1 MDRLVAEALAREGLD
16 VIAYE
21 RISRFDGAFTRRH
34 AYRVTL
40 ADGRTIKARRT
51 LGEAQAQQVYA
62 VLRGLGHDRFARV
75 LSRHGAVLLEEWVEG
90 IALSSATVGPAQVLE
105 AAGLLAELH
114 GLDTADGGPVHGE
127 ASTEV
132 RLRRIGTCL
141 ARLADAGALS
151 RRDAAA
157 LGATIRQLD
166 PHRART
172 GFVHLDFCPENMVI
186 DARGRLRVIDNES
199 MTVDAF
205 AYDLARAWYR
215 GAWPPAE
222 WARFEDEYRRCGG
235 PGAAAGSPLF
245 WRIAAVAEGAL
256 ARWEADPAR
265 AHAPL
270 ERLRELAA
278 ESAVPSRS

>member
-1 MDRLVAEALAREGLD
+1 MDRLVAEALAREGLA
-16 VIAYE
+16 VLAHE
-21 RISRFDGAFTRRH
+21 RISPFDGALARRH

-51 LGEAQAQQVYA
+51 LGEAEARRVFE
-62 VLRGLGHDRFARV
+62 VLRALGHDRFARV

-90 IALSSATVGPAQVLE
+90 ITLSSATLPPAQVLE

-114 GLDTADGGPVHGE
+114 GVDTADGGPVRGE
-127 ASTEV
+127 GSTEV
-132 RLRRIGTCL
+132 RLRRTEACL

-151 RRDAAA
+151 RREAAA
-157 LGATIRQLD
+157 LGATLRRLD
-166 PHRART
+166 PRRAGT

-186 DARGRLRVIDNES
+186 DAGGRLRVIDNES
-199 MTVDAF
+199 MAVDAY

-215 GAWPPAE
+215 AAWPPAE
-222 WARFEDEYRRCGG
+222 WARFEEEYRRRGG
-235 PGAAAGSPLF
+235 PGAAGGAPLF

-278 ESAVPSRS
+278 EPRAPSPT